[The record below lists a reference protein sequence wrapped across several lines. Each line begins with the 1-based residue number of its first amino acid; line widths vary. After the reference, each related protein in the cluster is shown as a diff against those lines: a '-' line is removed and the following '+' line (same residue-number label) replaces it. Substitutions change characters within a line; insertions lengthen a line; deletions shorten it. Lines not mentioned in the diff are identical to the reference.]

1 MNISELS
8 ARSPETLGMLVGLW
22 ERSVRATHLFLS
34 DAEIAG
40 IKEYVPLALRE
51 VGHLIVAEEVPGCPA
66 AFMGI
71 EGDRLEMLFLA
82 PDERGKGL
90 GRRLLELGIRGYG
103 VNEVTVNEQN
113 PLAVGFYR
121 HMGFEIYR
129 RTELDEQGNHY
140 PLLYMKLR

>member
-8 ARSPETLGMLVGLW
+8 ARSPETLNMLVGLW

-40 IKEYVPLALRE
+40 IKEYVPTALRE
-51 VGHLIVAEEVPGCPA
+51 VGHLIVAEDDAGKPT

-82 PDERGKGL
+82 PDERGNGL

-113 PLAVGFYR
+113 PQAVGFYR
-121 HMGFEIYR
+121 HMGFAAYR